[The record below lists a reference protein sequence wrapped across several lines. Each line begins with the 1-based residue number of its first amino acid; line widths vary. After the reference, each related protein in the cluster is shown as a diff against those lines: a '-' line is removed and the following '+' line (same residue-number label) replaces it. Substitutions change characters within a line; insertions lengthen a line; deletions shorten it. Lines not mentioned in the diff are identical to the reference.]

1 MRQPT
6 IHLTEPILSADSSI
20 WFSAYCFEWG
30 YCAFSLPPEVAL
42 EKLGA
47 ADLSPKQLVLAFALS
62 KRRLERLVEQKYRP
76 QARERITLEAAD
88 L

>member
-6 IHLTEPILSADSSI
+6 IHLTEPILSADSSL

-30 YCAFSLPPEVAL
+30 YCAFSLPSEVAR

-47 ADLSPKQLVLAFALS
+47 ADASPKQLVLAFALG
-62 KRRLERLVEQKYRP
+62 KHRIERLVEQKYLP
-76 QARERITLEAAD
+76 QVRERITLEAAD